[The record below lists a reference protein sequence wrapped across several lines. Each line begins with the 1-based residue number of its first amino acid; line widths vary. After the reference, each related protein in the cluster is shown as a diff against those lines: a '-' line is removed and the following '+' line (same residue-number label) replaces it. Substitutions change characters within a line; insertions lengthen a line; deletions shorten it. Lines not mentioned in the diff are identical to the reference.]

1 VWLSW
6 FLVASGVAC
15 SLFDHLH
22 RDVLPFEEIELV
34 ERRAVGADVQR
45 RRRGPCDAD
54 VAGLLLAAFP
64 PARRAMAAL
73 ASALAGCAIAA
84 RRNSADAYR
93 PPAAV
98 AK

>member
-1 VWLSW
+1 
-6 FLVASGVAC
+6 
-15 SLFDHLH
+15 
-22 RDVLPFEEIELV
+22 
-34 ERRAVGADVQR
+34 
-45 RRRGPCDAD
+45 
-54 VAGLLLAAFP
+54 LLAAFP

-84 RRNSADAYR
+84 RRNSADAHR